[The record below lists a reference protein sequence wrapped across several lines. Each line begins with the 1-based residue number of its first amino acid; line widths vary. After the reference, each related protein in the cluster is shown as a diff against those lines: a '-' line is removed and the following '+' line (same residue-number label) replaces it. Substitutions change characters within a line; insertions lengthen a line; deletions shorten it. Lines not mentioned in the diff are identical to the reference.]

1 MQICRVVG
9 HIWATK
15 KESSLEG
22 MKLMVLRACRDGIVT
37 EEELVAADL
46 VGAGI
51 GEDVIV
57 VSGKEMVNEKG
68 AQRDGIVGADCPGRG
83 CRPGRRRVSDR

>member
-22 MKLMVLRACRDGIVT
+22 MKLMVLEPAGM
-37 EEELVAADL
+37 EL
-46 VGAGI
+46 
-51 GEDVIV
+51 
-57 VSGKEMVNEKG
+57 
-68 AQRDGIVGADCPGRG
+68 
-83 CRPGRRRVSDR
+83 